1 VTGDGGGSFGECV
14 DFMGDIK
21 FFGVSPIKALW
32 PRMNTNEHESER
44 ILEAIVGAS
53 YEVSNV
59 LGAGFL
65 EKVYERALRRELV
78 LRGFRV
84 DSQVCFPVLY
94 KGERAGDYLADL
106 VVERRVI
113 VELKCVARFC
123 DEHMAQCINYLRASG
138 LRFCLMVNFQ
148 NPRVEWK
155 RLVLG

>member
-1 VTGDGGGSFGECV
+1 
-14 DFMGDIK
+14 
-21 FFGVSPIKALW
+21 
-32 PRMNTNEHESER
+32 MNTNEHESER
-44 ILEAIVGAS
+44 IIQAVIGAS
-53 YEVSNV
+53 YEVSNF

-65 EKVYERALRRELV
+65 EKVYERALRQELS

-123 DEHMAQCINYLRASG
+123 AEHMAQCINYLRASR

-155 RLVLG
+155 RVVWGPGYLD